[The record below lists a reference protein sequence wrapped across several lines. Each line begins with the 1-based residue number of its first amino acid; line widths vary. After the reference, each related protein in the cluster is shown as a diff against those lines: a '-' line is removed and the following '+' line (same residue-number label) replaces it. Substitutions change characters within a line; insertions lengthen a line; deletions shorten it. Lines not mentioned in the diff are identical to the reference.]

1 MLHGMIYVISM
12 RELTVLHVSRL
23 IFYNIHILLFNN
35 LLQSIIKTVKH
46 PVVASA
52 GFGSETKFNSEENV

>member
-1 MLHGMIYVISM
+1 MLHRMIYVISV
-12 RELTVLHVSRL
+12 RELTALHIPWF
-23 IFYNIHILLFNN
+23 IFYSIHILVSNN

-52 GFGSETKFNSEENV
+52 GFGSKT